1 MTHNPATQDLA
12 TQDLAAQD
20 LALQGPMARDL
31 LSAKEIALALGQP
44 EPTTQQVQVIE
55 APMSPLLVVA
65 GAGSGKTETMTG
77 RVVWLVANGFVE
89 PDQILGL
96 TFTRKAATELAERI
110 GARLRLLQQ
119 RDVWHPR
126 TDDAETGAEVLGG
139 TPTVSTYH
147 SYAGRL
153 VREHALRLGY
163 ESESRLLSEAAAWQ
177 YASEVVAGYDGPMD
191 DVQFAEST
199 VTAAVVD
206 LAGEMAEHLVGVGD
220 VAAYLDR
227 GLDAL
232 AALPP
237 HAGAR
242 GKDLP
247 GEVKKMREQ
256 LRARAGV
263 LPMVERYL
271 ALKRTRDAMDFADQM
286 ALAARLAM
294 TFPDIG
300 AIERQRFGAV
310 LLDEFQDTSA
320 AQLELLRSLFVAPG
334 EPSPVTAVGDPHQ
347 SIYGWRGASAT
358 TLSEFRS
365 AFGTDTALAPVLP
378 LATSWRND
386 MGVLQVANAVAGP
399 LRAGSKVPVDELVS
413 RVGAGPGR
421 VVAARV
427 ETAGDEAA
435 LVAAWLEERRVAG
448 AKSSAVLCRKRSQF
462 AALIDALD
470 ARGIPHEVVGLGG
483 LLLTPEV
490 EDITALLHVV
500 NDPSR
505 GDQLMRLLTG
515 PLCRLG
521 AADLDGLMAWA
532 RHQQDLRLGVDDRF
546 APQDDDD
553 AEGAVAGPAT
563 RETRDQA
570 PDSSDRVSIVEA
582 VDDPPRPGWTSW
594 DGKRL
599 SDVGLGRLRGLQQA
613 IRRLRSL
620 SALPLADL
628 VGEAERALGLD
639 IEVLARE
646 GYTPAAARAHLDA
659 FADVAATFT
668 VSADRPNLGGFL
680 AWLAAA
686 LKEER
691 GLDKG
696 YIEASS
702 DAVQILT
709 VHAAKGL
716 EWDAVAVPGLVEGS
730 FPALS
735 SAASRSDG
743 EQWRMSSPK
752 QRGWIGGLSDG
763 GIPYALR
770 GDRDGLPLLDWQGA
784 SDWKAMET
792 RVEDF
797 LRAGGDH
804 GVDEERRLAYVAFTR
819 ARSDMLLTAP
829 VWTDGKT
836 PKVTSRFLTEVLDAE
851 SALPVE
857 RLAWVEMPDPAVPEE
872 AVNPT
877 AAEAVSVQWPA
888 DPLAQRRAALATGAA
903 AVRSAVQA
911 HAEGSGQPVTPAEQG
926 LLPMPGAPL
935 PVLEE
940 LDLLLEERRRLA
952 HRGDVTVLM
961 PRHLSASAVV
971 ALAQD
976 PSRFASS
983 LRRPMPEPPA
993 LAARR
998 GTAFHAWV
1006 EQHFAQAAMVDILD
1020 LPGSADDDPGDDAD
1034 LPLMKERFLASD
1046 WAHRTPAEIEIA
1058 VETVI
1063 DGIAVRG
1070 RIDAVFPRP
1079 GGGFTIVDWKTGA
1092 TPRGG
1097 SGATRALQ
1105 LAAYRVAFARLRGL
1119 DLEAVDA
1126 AFYYA
1131 ATGETVWPDLPDDGA
1146 LAQLLQGVPD

>member
-1 MTHNPATQDLA
+1 
-12 TQDLAAQD
+12 
-20 LALQGPMARDL
+20 MARPV
-31 LSAKEIALALGQP
+31 LSATEIAAALGQP
-44 EPTTQQVQVIE
+44 PPTEQQVRVIE

-89 PDQILGL
+89 PDQVLGL
-96 TFTRKAATELAERI
+96 TFTRKAATELSERI

-177 YASEVVAGYDGPMD
+177 YASEVVAAYDGPMD
-191 DVQFAEST
+191 EVRFAEST

-206 LAGEMAEHLVGVGD
+206 LAGEMAEHLVEVGD

-227 GLDAL
+227 VLAAL

-237 HAGAR
+237 HVGAR

-256 LRARAGV
+256 LVARAGV

-271 ALKRTRDAMDFADQM
+271 TLKRTRDAMDFADQM
-286 ALAARLAM
+286 ALAAKLAIG
-294 TFPDIG
+294 FEDIG
-300 AIERQRFGAV
+300 KIERERFRAV

-320 AQLELLRSLFVAPG
+320 AQLQLLQSLFVAPG

-358 TLSEFRS
+358 TLSEFRR
-365 AFGTDTALAPVLP
+365 AFGTPGSLAPVLP

-386 MGVLQVANAVAGP
+386 AVVLDVANAVAEP
-399 LRAGSKVPVDELVS
+399 LRERSTVPVDRLVA
-413 RVGAGPGR
+413 RDGAGPGR
-421 VVAARV
+421 VAAARV

-435 LVAAWLEERRVAG
+435 LVADWLAQRRAAG
-448 AKSSAVLCRKRSQF
+448 AESAAVLCRKRAQF
-462 AALIDALD
+462 APLIDALET
-470 ARGIPHEVVGLGG
+470 RGVPYELVGLGG

-490 EDITALLHVV
+490 EDITALLQVV
-500 NDPSR
+500 HDPNR

-532 RHQQDLRLGVDDRF
+532 RHQQDVRLGVDDRS

-553 AEGAVAGPAT
+553 AEGVVIGGGSAGGDGGAT
-563 RETRDQA
+563 TTRPVRDQS
-570 PDSSDRVSIVEA
+570 PDSADRVSIVEA
-582 VDDPPRPGWTSW
+582 VDDPPRPGWSSW
-594 DGKRL
+594 DGKRV

-709 VHAAKGL
+709 IHAAKGL

-730 FPALS
+730 FPALA

-743 EQWRMSSPK
+743 TAWAMSEPK

-770 GDRDGLPLLDWQGA
+770 GDRDGLPLLDWEGA
-784 SDWKAMET
+784 GDWKDMET
-792 RVEDF
+792 RVERF
-797 LRAGGDH
+797 LRAGGEH

-836 PKVTSRFLTEVLDAE
+836 PKVTSRFLLEVVEAE
-851 SALPVE
+851 SPLPVTVLE
-857 RLAWVEMPDPAVPEE
+857 WADLPDPALPAE

-888 DPLAQRRAALATGAA
+888 DPLAQRRAALAAGAEAVRA
-903 AVRSAVQA
+903 AVAAQ
-911 HAEGSGQPVTPAEQG
+911 AEGGTAPPAVAEQG
-926 LLPMPGAPL
+926 MFPLPGATL
-935 PVLEE
+935 GVLEE

-971 ALAQD
+971 SLAQD
-976 PSRFASS
+976 PARFASA

-1006 EQHFAQAAMVDILD
+1006 EQHYAQAAMVDILD
-1020 LPGSADDDPGDDAD
+1020 LPGSADDDPGDDEA
-1034 LPLMKERFLASD
+1034 LPLMKERFLASE
-1046 WAHRTPAEIEIA
+1046 WADRTPAEIEIA

-1092 TPRGG
+1092 KPSREAAR
-1097 SGATRALQ
+1097 SRALQ
-1105 LAAYRVAFARLRGL
+1105 LAAYRVGFARLRGL
-1119 DLEAVDA
+1119 ALDEVDA

-1131 ATGETVWPDLPDDGA
+1131 GTGETVWPELPDDAA
-1146 LAQLLQGVPD
+1146 LAALLETVPDD

>member
-1 MTHNPATQDLA
+1 
-12 TQDLAAQD
+12 
-20 LALQGPMARDL
+20 MARDL
-31 LSAKEIALALGQP
+31 LSAKEIAAALGQP
-44 EPTTQQVQVIE
+44 EPTAQQVRVIE

-65 GAGSGKTETMTG
+65 GAGSGKTETMTS

-89 PDQILGL
+89 PDQVLGL
-96 TFTRKAATELAERI
+96 TFTRKAATELSERI

-126 TDDAETGAEVLGG
+126 LDDAETGAEVLGG

-177 YASEVVAGYDGPMD
+177 YASEVVAAYDGPMD

-227 GLDAL
+227 VLDAL
-232 AALPP
+232 AAVPP
-237 HAGAR
+237 HAGSR

-263 LPMVERYL
+263 LPMVERYI
-271 ALKRTRDAMDFADQM
+271 ALKRSRDAMDFADQM

-294 TFPDIG
+294 TFDDIG

-358 TLSEFRS
+358 TLSEFRR
-365 AFGTDTALAPVLP
+365 AFSTGADLAPVLP

-386 MGVLQVANAVAGP
+386 TAVLEVANAVAGP
-399 LRAGSKVPVDELVS
+399 LRAGSKVPVDQLVA
-413 RVGAGPGR
+413 RFGAGPGR
-421 VVAARV
+421 VQAARV

-435 LVAAWLEERRVAG
+435 LVASWLAERRAAG
-448 AKSSAVLCRKRSQF
+448 AKSAAVLCRKRSQF

-470 ARGIPHEVVGLGG
+470 SRGIPHEVVGLGG

-532 RHQQDLRLGVDDRF
+532 RHQQDLRLGVDDRT

-553 AEGAVAGPAT
+553 AEGIATVGTTAAPDGLPAPT
-563 RETRDQA
+563 RPTRDQA

-594 DGKRL
+594 DGKGL
-599 SDVGLGRLRGLQQA
+599 SDVGLSRLRGLQQA

-702 DAVQILT
+702 DAVQVLT

-743 EQWRMSSPK
+743 EQWRMSPPK

-770 GDRDGLPLLDWQGA
+770 GDGDGLPLLDWEEA
-784 SDWKAMET
+784 SDWKDIET

-804 GVDEERRLAYVAFTR
+804 GVEEERRLAYVALTR

-836 PKVTSRFLTEVLDAE
+836 PKVTSRFLAEIVDAE
-851 SALPVE
+851 SAFPVD
-857 RLAWVEMPDPAVPEE
+857 RLEWVEMPDPAVPDE

-888 DPLAQRRAALATGAA
+888 DPLATRRAALVDGAA
-903 AVRSAVQA
+903 AVRSAVDA
-911 HAEGSGQPVTPAEQG
+911 HARAADGTGLHAPSEQG
-926 LLPMPGAPL
+926 LLPMPGTAL

-971 ALAQD
+971 SLAQD
-976 PSRFASS
+976 PGRFASS

-1070 RIDAVFPRP
+1070 RLDAVFPRP
-1079 GGGFTIVDWKTGA
+1079 QGGFTIVDWKTGA
-1092 TPRGG
+1092 KSTGD
-1097 SGATRALQ
+1097 SGLTRALQ

-1119 DLEAVDA
+1119 DLDDVDA

-1131 ATGETVWPDLPDDGA
+1131 GTGETVWPDLPDDAA
-1146 LAQLLQGVPD
+1146 LAKLLGGVPD

>member
-1 MTHNPATQDLA
+1 MSTDGQPR
-12 TQDLAAQD
+12 
-20 LALQGPMARDL
+20 AR
-31 LSAKEIALALGQP
+31 LSAQEVAAALGQP
-44 EPTTQQVQVIE
+44 EPTPQQVAVIE
-55 APMSPLLVVA
+55 APLSPLLVVA

-77 RVVWLVANGFVE
+77 RVVWLVANGLVE
-89 PDQILGL
+89 PDQVLGL
-96 TFTRKAATELAERI
+96 TFTRKAATELSERI
-110 GARLRLLQQ
+110 GARLRLLQS

-126 TDDAETGAEVLGG
+126 TDDEETGAEVLGG

-177 YASEVVAGYDGPMD
+177 YASEVVSAYDGPMEH
-191 DVQFAEST
+191 VPNAEST

-206 LAGEMAEHLVGVGD
+206 LAGEMAEHLVTPAQVREHLEE
-220 VAAYLDR
+220 VLAS
-227 GLDAL
+227 L

-237 HAGAR
+237 GTSRA
-242 GKDLP
+242 KDLP
-247 GEVKKMREQ
+247 GEARKMRDA

-271 ALKRTRDAMDFADQM
+271 DLKRQRDAMDFSDQM

-320 AQLELLRSLFVAPG
+320 AQLELLRSLFVAEG
-334 EPSPVTAVGDPHQ
+334 EPVPVTAVGDPHQ

-358 TLSEFRS
+358 TLSAFREVFRDGG
-365 AFGTDTALAPVLP
+365 ATGAPAPVKP
-378 LATSWRND
+378 LSTSWRND
-386 MGVLQVANAVAGP
+386 EAVLDVANAVAGS
-399 LRAGSKVPVDELVS
+399 LRADSAVPVEELS
-413 RVGAGPGR
+413 ARPGSGPGR
-421 VVAARV
+421 VSAARV
-427 ETAGDEAA
+427 LTAAQEAA
-435 LVAAWLEERRVAG
+435 LVATWLRDRRTQG
-448 AKSSAVLCRKRSQF
+448 AKSAAVLCRKRSQF
-462 AALIDALD
+462 ALVIDALE
-470 ARGIPHEVVGLGG
+470 AEGVPYEVVGLGG

-490 EDITALLHVV
+490 EDITSLLHVV
-500 NDPSR
+500 HDPTR

-532 RHQQDLRLGVDDRF
+532 RHQQDLRISAARRAAGDES
-546 APQDDDD
+546 AN
-553 AEGAVAGPAT
+553 GAGDAT
-563 RETRDQA
+563 RATGGATESGPGGGGATVEPVDQA
-570 PDSSDRVSIVEA
+570 PDSTDRVSIVEA
-582 VDDPPRPGWTSW
+582 VDDLPPSGWLGR
-594 DGKRL
+594 DGQRV
-599 SDVGLGRLRGLQQA
+599 SDVALGRLAGLQHA

-620 SALPLADL
+620 SSLPLADL
-628 VGEAERALGLD
+628 VGEAERVLGLD

-646 GYTPAAARAHLDA
+646 GYTPTAARAHLDA
-659 FADVAATFT
+659 FADVAASFT

-696 YIEASS
+696 YIEAST
-702 DAVQILT
+702 DAVQVLT

-735 SAASRSDG
+735 SAVSRVVDD
-743 EQWRMSSPK
+743 EWAVPTPK
-752 QRGWIGGLSDG
+752 ARGWVAGLQDG

-770 GDRDGLPLLDWQGA
+770 GDAHGLPVLDWRA
-784 SDWKAMET
+784 AEDWKDIDG
-792 RVEDF
+792 RVEEF
-797 LRAGGDH
+797 LHAGGEH
-804 GVDEERRLAYVAFTR
+804 AVAEERRLAYVAFTR
-819 ARSDMLLTAP
+819 AKTDMLLTAP

-836 PKVTSRFLTEVLDAE
+836 PKVTSRFLLEALAGEDLSVQVLEWAD
-851 SALPVE
+851 
-857 RLAWVEMPDPAVPEE
+857 MPDPLEPERAE
-872 AVNPT
+872 NPA
-877 AAEAVSVQWPA
+877 AAEVVSVQWPA
-888 DPLAQRRAALATGAA
+888 DPLAERRTALADGAM
-903 AVRSAVQA
+903 AVQQA
-911 HAEGSGQPVTPAEQG
+911 IEDYDQRTSRGDGPLEQG
-926 LLPMPGAPL
+926 LLPLRGERL
-935 PVLEE
+935 SVLEE

-952 HRGDVTVLM
+952 TRGDVAVLL

-971 ALAQD
+971 SLAQD
-976 PSRFASS
+976 PERFASA

-1006 EQHFAQAAMVDILD
+1006 EQHFAKAAMVDILD
-1020 LPGSADDDPGDDAD
+1020 LPGSADDDPADDAE
-1034 LPLMKERFLASD
+1034 LPVMKEHFLASE
-1046 WAHRTPAEIEIA
+1046 WASRTPAEIEIA

-1079 GGGFTIVDWKTGA
+1079 GGGFTVVDWKTGA
-1092 TPRGG
+1092 KP
-1097 SGATRALQ
+1097 SGEVARARALQ

-1119 DLEAVDA
+1119 DLEDVDA

-1131 ATGETVWPDLPDDGA
+1131 GSGETVFPELPDDTHI
-1146 LAQLLQGVPD
+1146 AQLLAAVPD

>member
-1 MTHNPATQDLA
+1 MSTPQ
-12 TQDLAAQD
+12 QER
-20 LALQGPMARDL
+20 PR

-44 EPTTQQVQVIE
+44 EPTEQQVRVIE
-55 APMSPLLVVA
+55 APLSPLLVVA

-77 RVVWLVANGFVE
+77 RVVWLVANGLVE
-89 PDQILGL
+89 PDQVLGL
-96 TFTRKAATELAERI
+96 TFTRKAATELSERI
-110 GARLRLLQQ
+110 GARLRLLQS

-126 TDDAETGAEVLGG
+126 TDDEETGAEVLGG

-177 YASEVVAGYDGPMD
+177 YASEVVSAYDGPMD
-191 DVQFAEST
+191 HVPNAEST

-206 LAGEMAEHLVGVGD
+206 LAGEMAEHLVTPAQVRD
-220 VAAYLDR
+220 HLEVVLAS
-227 GLDAL
+227 L

-237 HAGAR
+237 GASR
-242 GKDLP
+242 AKDLP
-247 GEVKKMREQ
+247 GEAKKMRDA

-271 ALKRTRDAMDFADQM
+271 DLKRKRDAMDFADQM
-286 ALAARLAM
+286 ALAARLAL

-320 AQLELLRSLFVAPG
+320 AQLELLRSLFVAAG
-334 EPSPVTAVGDPHQ
+334 EPVPVTAVGDPHQ

-358 TLSEFRS
+358 TLSAFREVFRDGG
-365 AFGTDTALAPVLP
+365 APAPVKQLS
-378 LATSWRND
+378 TSWRND
-386 MGVLQVANAVAGP
+386 VAVLDVANAVAAP
-399 LRAGSKVPVDELVS
+399 LRAGSAVPVLELS
-413 RVGAGPGR
+413 ARAGSGPGR
-421 VVAARV
+421 VSAARV
-427 ETAGDEAA
+427 VTAAEEAA
-435 LVAAWLEERRVAG
+435 LVAAWLHERRAQG
-448 AKSSAVLCRKRSQF
+448 ASSAAVLCRKRSQF
-462 AALIDALD
+462 ALVIDALETQ
-470 ARGIPHEVVGLGG
+470 GVPYEVVGLGG

-490 EDITALLHVV
+490 EDITSLLHVV
-500 NDPSR
+500 HDPTR
-505 GDQLMRLLTG
+505 GDQLLRLLTG

-532 RHQQDLRLGVDDRF
+532 RHQQELRLGAARRAAGDVDGESAD
-546 APQDDDD
+546 AADDDTPP
-553 AEGAVAGPAT
+553 EPV
-563 RETRDQA
+563 DQA
-570 PDSSDRVSIVEA
+570 PDSTDRVSIVEA
-582 VDDPPRPGWTSW
+582 VDELPPPGWRSR
-594 DGKRL
+594 DGRTV
-599 SDVGLGRLRGLQQA
+599 SDVALGRLVGLQQA

-620 SALPLADL
+620 SSLPLADL
-628 VGEAERALGLD
+628 VGEAERVLGLD

-646 GYTPAAARAHLDA
+646 GYTPTAARAHLDA
-659 FADVAATFT
+659 FADVAASFT

-696 YIEASS
+696 YIEAST
-702 DAVQILT
+702 DAVQVLT
-709 VHAAKGL
+709 IHAAKGL
-716 EWDAVAVPGLVEGS
+716 EWDAVAVPGLVEGT

-735 SAASRSDG
+735 SAVSRVVDD
-743 EQWRMSSPK
+743 EWAVPTPK
-752 QRGWIGGLSDG
+752 ARGWVAGLQDG

-770 GDRDGLPLLDWQGA
+770 GDAHGLPVLDWA
-784 SDWKAMET
+784 AAEDWKDIDA
-792 RVEDF
+792 RVEAF
-797 LRAGGDH
+797 LHAGGEH
-804 GVDEERRLAYVAFTR
+804 AVAEERRLAYVAFTR
-819 ARSDMLLTAP
+819 AKTDMLLTAP

-836 PKVTSRFLTEVLDAE
+836 PKVTSRFLQEALGGEDLDVQVLEWAD
-851 SALPVE
+851 
-857 RLAWVEMPDPAVPEE
+857 MPDPLEPDRAE
-872 AVNPT
+872 NPA
-877 AAEAVSVQWPA
+877 AAEVVSVQWPA
-888 DPLAQRRAALATGAA
+888 DPLAERRLALADGAA
-903 AVRSAVQA
+903 AVRRAIDEHDARTAQSD
-911 HAEGSGQPVTPAEQG
+911 GPLEQG
-926 LLPMPGAPL
+926 VLPL
-935 PVLEE
+935 PGERLSVLEE

-952 HRGDVTVLM
+952 ARGDVTVLL

-971 ALAQD
+971 SLAQD
-976 PSRFASS
+976 PQRFAST

-1006 EQHFAQAAMVDILD
+1006 EQHFAKAAMVDILD
-1020 LPGSADDDPGDDAD
+1020 LPGSADDDPGDDAE
-1034 LPLMKERFLASD
+1034 LPLMKEHFLASE
-1046 WAHRTPAEIEIA
+1046 WATRTPTEIEIA

-1079 GGGFTIVDWKTGA
+1079 GGGFTVVDWKTGA
-1092 TPRGG
+1092 KP
-1097 SGATRALQ
+1097 SGEVARARALQ

-1119 DLEAVDA
+1119 DLDEVDA

-1131 ATGETVWPDLPDDGA
+1131 GSGETVFPELPDDRDIA
-1146 LAQLLQGVPD
+1146 ELLAAVPD

>member
-1 MTHNPATQDLA
+1 
-12 TQDLAAQD
+12 
-20 LALQGPMARDL
+20 MARDL
-31 LSAKEIALALGQP
+31 LSAKEIAAALGQP
-44 EPTTQQVQVIE
+44 SPTAQQVRVIE

-89 PDQILGL
+89 PDQVLGL
-96 TFTRKAATELAERI
+96 TFTRKAATELSERI

-126 TDDAETGAEVLGG
+126 LDDGETGAEVLGG

-177 YASEVVAGYDGPMD
+177 YASEVVAAYDGPMD

-227 GLDAL
+227 VLEAL
-232 AALPP
+232 GALPP
-237 HAGAR
+237 HAGSR

-256 LRARAGV
+256 MRARAGV
-263 LPMVERYL
+263 LPMVERYI
-271 ALKRTRDAMDFADQM
+271 ALKRSRDAMDFADQM

-294 TFPDIG
+294 TFEDIG

-334 EPSPVTAVGDPHQ
+334 EASPVTAVGDPHQ

-358 TLSEFRS
+358 TLSEFRL
-365 AFGTDTALAPVLP
+365 AFGTDAGLAPVLP

-386 MGVLQVANAVAGP
+386 VAVLEVANAVAGP
-399 LRAGSKVPVDELVS
+399 LRAGSRVPVDELVA
-413 RVGAGPGR
+413 RDGAGAGR
-421 VVAARV
+421 VQAARV

-435 LVAAWLEERRVAG
+435 LVATWLAERRAAG
-448 AKSSAVLCRKRSQF
+448 AKSAAVLCRKRSQF

-470 ARGIPHEVVGLGG
+470 TRGIPHEVVGLGG

-532 RHQQDLRLGVDDRF
+532 RHQQDLRLGVDDRS

-553 AEGAVAGPAT
+553 AEGVAVGAATASLDGVPGPT
-563 RETRDQA
+563 RPTRDQA

-594 DGKRL
+594 DGKTL

-743 EQWRMSSPK
+743 EQWRMSLPK

-770 GDRDGLPLLDWQGA
+770 GDRDGLPLLDWEGA
-784 SDWKAMET
+784 SDWKDIET

-804 GVDEERRLAYVAFTR
+804 GVEEERRLAYVALTR

-836 PKVTSRFLTEVLDAE
+836 PKVTSRFLAEIVDDE
-851 SALPVE
+851 SALPVD
-857 RLAWVEMPDPAVPEE
+857 RLEWADMPDPAVPDE

-877 AAEAVSVQWPA
+877 AAEAISVQWPA
-888 DPLAQRRAALATGAA
+888 DPLAKRRAALADGAA
-903 AVRSAVQA
+903 AVRSAVDA
-911 HAEGSGQPVTPAEQG
+911 HARTADGQAPPAPSEQG
-926 LLPMPGAPL
+926 LLPMPGTAL

-971 ALAQD
+971 SLAQD
-976 PSRFASS
+976 PTRFASS

-1034 LPLMKERFLASD
+1034 LPRMKERFLASD

-1079 GGGFTIVDWKTGA
+1079 QGGFTIVDWKTGA
-1092 TPRGG
+1092 KPSGG
-1097 SGATRALQ
+1097 SGTTRALQ

-1119 DLEAVDA
+1119 DLDDVDA

-1131 ATGETVWPDLPDDGA
+1131 GTGETIWPDLPDDEA
-1146 LAQLLQGVPD
+1146 LAKLLGGVPD

>member
-1 MTHNPATQDLA
+1 M
-12 TQDLAAQD
+12 
-20 LALQGPMARDL
+20 
-31 LSAKEIALALGQP
+31 
-44 EPTTQQVQVIE
+44 
-55 APMSPLLVVA
+55 
-65 GAGSGKTETMTG
+65 
-77 RVVWLVANGFVE
+77 
-89 PDQILGL
+89 
-96 TFTRKAATELAERI
+96 
-110 GARLRLLQQ
+110 
-119 RDVWHPR
+119 
-126 TDDAETGAEVLGG
+126 
-139 TPTVSTYH
+139 
-147 SYAGRL
+147 
-153 VREHALRLGY
+153 
-163 ESESRLLSEAAAWQ
+163 
-177 YASEVVAGYDGPMD
+177 
-191 DVQFAEST
+191 
-199 VTAAVVD
+199 TAAVVD

-227 GLDAL
+227 VLEAL

-271 ALKRTRDAMDFADQM
+271 ALKRSRDAMDFADQM

-294 TFPDIG
+294 TFDDIG

-358 TLSEFRS
+358 TLSEFRR
-365 AFGTDTALAPVLP
+365 AFGTGAEPGSRCCPSRRAGATTWPCSRWPTRWPARCGPAPRCRS
-378 LATSWRND
+378 TSWWP
-386 MGVLQVANAVAGP
+386 GSAPG
-399 LRAGSKVPVDELVS
+399 RAGC
-413 RVGAGPGR
+413 
-421 VVAARV
+421 VAARV

-435 LVAAWLEERRVAG
+435 LVATWLAERRAAG
-448 AKSSAVLCRKRSQF
+448 AKSAAVLCRKRSQF

-470 ARGIPHEVVGLGG
+470 SRGIPHEVVGLGG

-532 RHQQDLRLGVDDRF
+532 RHQQDLRLGVDDRS

-553 AEGAVAGPAT
+553 AEGVATVAPRPASAGCHADAT
-563 RETRDQA
+563 DPDQA

-594 DGKRL
+594 DGKSL

-702 DAVQILT
+702 GRRPDPDRARSQ
-709 VHAAKGL
+709 G
-716 EWDAVAVPGLVEGS
+716 PGVGRRRR
-730 FPALS
+730 P
-735 SAASRSDG
+735 
-743 EQWRMSSPK
+743 
-752 QRGWIGGLSDG
+752 
-763 GIPYALR
+763 
-770 GDRDGLPLLDWQGA
+770 
-784 SDWKAMET
+784 
-792 RVEDF
+792 
-797 LRAGGDH
+797 RAGG
-804 GVDEERRLAYVAFTR
+804 GVLPGA
-819 ARSDMLLTAP
+819 
-829 VWTDGKT
+829 
-836 PKVTSRFLTEVLDAE
+836 VLGG
-851 SALPVE
+851 
-857 RLAWVEMPDPAVPEE
+857 
-872 AVNPT
+872 
-877 AAEAVSVQWPA
+877 Q
-888 DPLAQRRAALATGAA
+888 PLRRRAVA
-903 AVRSAVQA
+903 
-911 HAEGSGQPVTPAEQG
+911 
-926 LLPMPGAPL
+926 
-935 PVLEE
+935 
-940 LDLLLEERRRLA
+940 
-952 HRGDVTVLM
+952 DV
-961 PRHLSASAVV
+961 A
-971 ALAQD
+971 
-976 PSRFASS
+976 
-983 LRRPMPEPPA
+983 
-993 LAARR
+993 
-998 GTAFHAWV
+998 
-1006 EQHFAQAAMVDILD
+1006 AQAARLD
-1020 LPGSADDDPGDDAD
+1020 
-1034 LPLMKERFLASD
+1034 R
-1046 WAHRTPAEIEIA
+1046 R
-1058 VETVI
+1058 
-1063 DGIAVRG
+1063 AVRRRHPLCPAG
-1070 RIDAVFPRP
+1070 RP
-1079 GGGFTIVDWKTGA
+1079 
-1092 TPRGG
+1092 
-1097 SGATRALQ
+1097 
-1105 LAAYRVAFARLRGL
+1105 
-1119 DLEAVDA
+1119 
-1126 AFYYA
+1126 
-1131 ATGETVWPDLPDDGA
+1131 
-1146 LAQLLQGVPD
+1146 

>member
-1 MTHNPATQDLA
+1 
-12 TQDLAAQD
+12 
-20 LALQGPMARDL
+20 MA
-31 LSAKEIALALGQP
+31 
-44 EPTTQQVQVIE
+44 
-55 APMSPLLVVA
+55 
-65 GAGSGKTETMTG
+65 
-77 RVVWLVANGFVE
+77 
-89 PDQILGL
+89 
-96 TFTRKAATELAERI
+96 
-110 GARLRLLQQ
+110 
-119 RDVWHPR
+119 
-126 TDDAETGAEVLGG
+126 
-139 TPTVSTYH
+139 
-147 SYAGRL
+147 
-153 VREHALRLGY
+153 
-163 ESESRLLSEAAAWQ
+163 
-177 YASEVVAGYDGPMD
+177 
-191 DVQFAEST
+191 
-199 VTAAVVD
+199 
-206 LAGEMAEHLVGVGD
+206 
-220 VAAYLDR
+220 
-227 GLDAL
+227 
-232 AALPP
+232 
-237 HAGAR
+237 
-242 GKDLP
+242 
-247 GEVKKMREQ
+247 
-256 LRARAGV
+256 
-263 LPMVERYL
+263 
-271 ALKRTRDAMDFADQM
+271 
-286 ALAARLAM
+286 
-294 TFPDIG
+294 
-300 AIERQRFGAV
+300 
-310 LLDEFQDTSA
+310 
-320 AQLELLRSLFVAPG
+320 
-334 EPSPVTAVGDPHQ
+334 
-347 SIYGWRGASAT
+347 
-358 TLSEFRS
+358 
-365 AFGTDTALAPVLP
+365 
-378 LATSWRND
+378 
-386 MGVLQVANAVAGP
+386 
-399 LRAGSKVPVDELVS
+399 
-413 RVGAGPGR
+413 RVGAGAGR

-435 LVAAWLEERRVAG
+435 LVATWLAQRRAAG
-448 AKSSAVLCRKRSQF
+448 AKSAAVLCRKRSQF

-470 ARGIPHEVVGLGG
+470 SRGIPHEVVGLGG

-532 RHQQDLRLGVDDRF
+532 RHQQDRRLGVDERS
-546 APQDDDD
+546 APHDHDE
-553 AEGAVAGPAT
+553 AEGVASVDGGASGAALGGSPRPRA
-563 RETRDQA
+563 RPPRPPRPTRDQA

-594 DGKRL
+594 DGKGL

-743 EQWRMSSPK
+743 EQWRMSLPK

-770 GDRDGLPLLDWQGA
+770 GDRDGLPLLAWEDA
-784 SDWKAMET
+784 SDWKDIET

-819 ARSDMLLTAP
+819 ARFDMLLTAP

-836 PKVTSRFLTEVLDAE
+836 PKVTSRFLAE
-851 SALPVE
+851 IVETGAALPVD
-857 RLAWVEMPDPAVPEE
+857 RLEWVAMPDPARPDE

-877 AAEAVSVQWPA
+877 AAEAVSVLWPA
-888 DPLAQRRAALATGAA
+888 DPLARRRAALADGAA
-903 AVRSAVQA
+903 AVRSAVHA
-911 HAEGSGQPVTPAEQG
+911 HAQGGDAGALAPPAQG
-926 LLPMPGAPL
+926 LLPMRGTAL
-935 PVLEE
+935 PVIEE

-952 HRGDVTVLM
+952 DRGDVTVLM

-971 ALAQD
+971 SLAQD
-976 PSRFASS
+976 PTRFASS

-1020 LPGSADDDPGDDAD
+1020 LPGSADDDPGADAD

-1070 RIDAVFPRP
+1070 RIDAVFPREE
-1079 GGGFTIVDWKTGA
+1079 GGFTIVDWKTGA
-1092 TPRGG
+1092 KPSGDSG
-1097 SGATRALQ
+1097 STRALQ

-1119 DLEAVDA
+1119 DLDDVDA

-1131 ATGETVWPDLPDDGA
+1131 GTGETIWPDLPDDAA
-1146 LAQLLQGVPD
+1146 LAELLSAVPDRVSTPGS